1 VSALAIAA
9 GVTVVIGAALQAA
22 TGFGFGLVAAP
33 LLYAAAGPPEA
44 VGLLVVLGL
53 EVNLLTL
60 GTERRRPQPLMPDT
74 ALLLAWAVPGLALGI
89 YALRSLDAATLQVAL
104 TVGVF
109 ATLAVRRYA
118 ARRSAEAQ
126 LEPHLPRG
134 ALPVTGVTSG
144 ALAVSTSTSGPPLVL
159 YLLARGARPGQTRD
173 TLTASFLGLV
183 PLAVL
188 ALAISGTTSAIP
200 DPLVLAALVPL
211 TLLGHLAG
219 RPVFARLAKGRYE
232 LALTVVL
239 VATAL
244 GGLVTVLV

>member
-1 VSALAIAA
+1 MSALAIAA

-44 VGLLVVLGL
+44 VGLLIVLGL

-60 GTERRRPQPLMPDT
+60 GTERRRPQPLMPET
-74 ALLLAWAVPGLALGI
+74 LLLLAWAVPGLALGVL
-89 YALRSLDAATLQVAL
+89 ALRSLDAATLQVAL

-109 ATLAVRRYA
+109 ATLAVRRLA
-118 ARRSAEAQ
+118 VRRSGA
-126 LEPHLPRG
+126 PPRRRMPRG
-134 ALPVTGVTSG
+134 VLEATGVTSG
-144 ALAVSTSTSGPPLVL
+144 ALAVSTSTAGPPLVL
-159 YLLARGARPGQTRD
+159 YLLARGGRPGQTRD
-173 TLTASFLGLV
+173 TLTANFLGLV

-188 ALAISGTTSAIP
+188 ALALSGTTSAIP
-200 DPLVLAALVPL
+200 HPLALAALVPL

-219 RPVFARLAKGRYE
+219 RPVFARLAEGRYE

-239 VATAL
+239 MATAL
-244 GGLVTVLV
+244 GGLLTVLL

>member
-1 VSALAIAA
+1 MSALAIAA

-60 GTERRRPQPLMPDT
+60 GTERRRPQPLMPET

-89 YALRSLDAATLQVAL
+89 LALRSLDATTLQIAL

-118 ARRSAEAQ
+118 TRHSAEGSH
-126 LEPHLPRG
+126 PRLPRG

-144 ALAVSTSTSGPPLVL
+144 ALSVSTSTAGPPLVL

-173 TLTASFLGLV
+173 TLTANFLGLV

-219 RPVFARLAKGRYE
+219 RPVFARLAEGRYE